1 MNSLSQYYLTEA
13 EPSKSL
19 LLNQF
24 VKERNT
30 PAETKTSK
38 GLSNKIASSSAT
50 NADISSN
57 I

>member
-13 EPSKSL
+13 APSKSL
-19 LLNQF
+19 LLYQF
-24 VKERNT
+24 VKKRNT

-38 GLSNKIASSSAT
+38 GLSSKIASSKAASVA
-50 NADISSN
+50 ISSN

>member
-1 MNSLSQYYLTEA
+1 MNSLSPYYLTEA

-19 LLNQF
+19 LLYQF
-24 VKERNT
+24 VKKRNT

-38 GLSNKIASSSAT
+38 GLSSKMARSKAT
-50 NADISSN
+50 SADISSN